1 MASGIRG
8 LRLLRV
14 ASEAKAGRITV
25 RRTPGRGAQLD
36 SRMVAAPQLHLVGV
50 TGFDKVGLRWAA
62 GRGLLATLNRGTV
75 KLIGKNNSQSAP
87 ALAMAA

>member
-1 MASGIRG
+1 MPDRPTASGSRG
-8 LRLLRV
+8 LRLPRV
-14 ASEAKAGRITV
+14 AFGAKVGRITV
-25 RRTPGRGAQLD
+25 RRTPGCGTQLD

-75 KLIGKNNSQSAP
+75 KLN
-87 ALAMAA
+87 